1 MTELYHWFDLFGVA
15 VFAVSGTLLAY
26 NKKMDG
32 FGVVVLAT
40 VTAIGGGTVRDVI
53 LDVPVFWLHDQ
64 SYFWAILL
72 SVFVTTRLINKQ
84 RSISLN
90 ALQVAD
96 AFGLAFF
103 AVMGTQKAMLA
114 GMPDTTAII
123 MGVITACFGGV
134 IRDVLAGN
142 MPMLLKGE
150 LYAIA
155 CIAGGIVYTL
165 SISLGL
171 VTEVAMILAMLMT
184 LLLRLAAMKWQLTLH
199 VFKYPD

>member
-1 MTELYHWFDLFGVA
+1 MTELYHWFDLIGVA
-15 VFAVSGTLLAY
+15 VFAVSGTLIAY

-32 FGVVVLAT
+32 FGVVVLAI
-40 VTAIGGGTVRDVI
+40 VTAIGGGTLRDVI

-64 SYFWAILL
+64 SYFIAILA

-84 RSISLN
+84 RSIPYYH
-90 ALQVAD
+90 LQIAD
-96 AFGLAFF
+96 AFGLSFF
-103 AVMGTQKAMLA
+103 AVMGVQKALLA
-114 GMPDTTAII
+114 GMPSITAII

-142 MPMLLKGE
+142 IPMLLKGE

-155 CIAGGIVYTL
+155 CIAGGIIYTG
-165 SISLGL
+165 SIYFGF
-171 VTEVAMILAMLMT
+171 VTELAMILAMLTT
-184 LLLRLAAMKWQLTLH
+184 LILRFAAVKWQLTLH